1 MKNVV
6 LIVID
11 SMNYSHMKSNRYL
24 TPFINSLLKDNL
36 HYENMYSQAPFT
48 EAASMNIYCGQNVLD
63 NGGYIKRY
71 KDAQKTIFESF
82 KEKGFETYYNYFQ
95 PQCYPSSLRRG
106 IDNIYYDVGYDVGPL
121 WSYRFYLYADLYF
134 NKKITD
140 DDYNLLEEILEDN
153 FNEWISFTKA
163 ILNKNKE
170 VEIIIDNSL
179 NYNAE
184 NVLKQVEDQHILF
197 LKDKRNYI
205 NSIFEQKTSHPF
217 FKISQYTQDNKIK
230 SKEFIKRFQEKYRSF
245 FEKIGKTNKKLNKK
259 NCKHKFAGVRRKM
272 VYFITHPNKGSL
284 KDFAKAILIWK
295 EIYKDSDLFDRIA
308 DNYETFKNAPSF
320 KRHIDHYINW
330 EKNRSSNFPSFSCIH
345 VDDIHNPEMFF
356 TYDSEDM
363 SLIDEEMKDAEDVLK
378 NLPEKYYGNIT
389 HDLSL
394 RYIDSKLKYF
404 FNKLKEINKY
414 DDTIVLICADHG
426 FSFSGNPIRDSQ
438 ITNFYLENYNIPC
451 IVFGSPY
458 KNEVKT
464 LYSSKDIPFILHS
477 LADGKIPSN
486 FDSGIDLFSGRKN
499 VSIEYCGGGCPDIRR
514 RDLKMAAFSSE
525 WFVGS
530 LGKLDDSIRLTE
542 IYNLKEDP
550 IQLKKLPK
558 NNDVLSIDDIKELIN
573 KIETRRAEIKKYFSP
588 KF

>member
-24 TPFINSLLKDNL
+24 TPFINSLLENNL

-63 NGGYIKRY
+63 RGGYIKRY
-71 KDAQKTIFESF
+71 KDAEKTLFESF

-121 WSYRFYLYADLYF
+121 WSYRFYLYADLYS
-134 NKKITD
+134 NKKITEE
-140 DDYNLLEEILEDN
+140 DYKLLEEILEDN
-153 FNEWISFTKA
+153 FKEWISFVKDV
-163 ILNKNKE
+163 LNKEKD

-179 NYNAE
+179 NYDAE
-184 NVLKQVEDQHILF
+184 NVLKQVEEQYHSY
-197 LKDKRNYI
+197 LKDKRSYI
-205 NSIFEQKTSHPF
+205 ISIFEQKTSHPF
-217 FKISQYTQDNKIK
+217 FKISQYAQDNKIK
-230 SKEFIKRFQEKYRSF
+230 NKEFIKLFQEKYRGF
-245 FEKIGKTNKKLNKK
+245 FERIGKTNKRLNKK
-259 NCKHKFAGVRRKM
+259 NCKHKFAGVRKKLG
-272 VYFITHPNKGSL
+272 YFITHPSKSSL

-320 KRHIDHYINW
+320 KKHIDHYINW
-330 EKNRSSNFPSFSCIH
+330 ERSRTSNSPSFSCIH

-356 TYDSEDM
+356 TYDTEDM
-363 SLIDEEMKDAEDVLK
+363 SLIDEEMNDAEDVLN

-404 FNKLKEINKY
+404 FNRLKEIDRF

-438 ITNFYLENYNIPC
+438 ITNLYLENYNIPC
-451 IVFGSPY
+451 IVFGSDY
-458 KNEVKT
+458 NKEVNT

-477 LADGKIPSN
+477 LVDGKVPLSFN
-486 FDSGIDLFSGRKN
+486 DGLDLFSGRKS
-499 VSIEYCGGGCPDIRR
+499 VSIEYCGGGCPDIQR
-514 RDLKMAAFSSE
+514 RDLKMAAFGKK

-530 LGKLDDSIRLTE
+530 LCKLYNPIKLTE
-542 IYNLKEDP
+542 IYNLQDDP
-550 IQLKKLPK
+550 IQLKNLV
-558 NNDVLSIDDIKELIN
+558 NDKELLANKEIEELIN
-573 KIETRRAEIKKYFSP
+573 KIEDRRSAIKDYQK
-588 KF
+588 

>member
-1 MKNVV
+1 MKNIV

-63 NGGYIKRY
+63 NGGYIRRY

-121 WSYRFYLYADLYF
+121 WSYRFYLYADLYL
-134 NKKITD
+134 NKKITEN
-140 DDYNLLEEILEDN
+140 DYKLLEEILEDN
-153 FNEWISFTKA
+153 FKEWISFVKNV
-163 ILNKNKE
+163 LNKEKD

-179 NYNAE
+179 NYDVE
-184 NVLKQVEDQHILF
+184 NVLKQVEEQYDSF
-197 LKDKRNYI
+197 AKDKRGYI
-205 NSIFEQKTSHPF
+205 NSVFEQKTSHPL
-217 FKISQYTQDNKIK
+217 FKISQYTQNNKIK
-230 SKEFIKRFQEKYRSF
+230 NKEFVKQFQEKYRGI
-245 FEKIGKTNKKLNKK
+245 FERIDKTHKKLNKK
-259 NCKHKFAGVRRKM
+259 NCKHKFGGVRRKLG
-272 VYFITHPNKGSL
+272 YFITHPSKGSL

-320 KRHIDHYINW
+320 KKHIDHYINW
-330 EKNRSSNFPSFSCIH
+330 EKNRASNSPSFSCIH

-363 SLIDEEMKDAEDVLK
+363 SLIDEEMKDAENVLN

-404 FNKLKEINKY
+404 FDKLKEINKY

-438 ITNFYLENYNIPC
+438 ITNLYLENYNIPC
-451 IVFGSPY
+451 IVFGSGY
-458 KNEVKT
+458 NKEVDT

-477 LADGKIPSN
+477 LADGKVPSA
-486 FDSGIDLFSGRKN
+486 FDEGLDLFSGRKHT
-499 VSIEYCGGGCPDIRR
+499 SIEYCGGGCPDIKR

-530 LGKLDDSIRLTE
+530 LGKLDDKIHLTE

-550 IQLKKLPK
+550 VQLKNLIKSKDILTNK
-558 NNDVLSIDDIKELIN
+558 NVVNLIGEIEKRRIK
-573 KIETRRAEIKKYFSP
+573 IKGN
-588 KF
+588 

>member
-71 KDAQKTIFESF
+71 KNAEKTIFESF

-95 PQCYPSSLRRG
+95 PQCYPTSLRRG

-121 WSYRFYLYADLYF
+121 WSYRFYLYADLYS
-134 NKKITD
+134 NKEITEE
-140 DDYNLLEEILEDN
+140 DYELLEEILEDN
-153 FNEWISFTKA
+153 FKEWISFVKH
-163 ILNKNKE
+163 ILNREKD

-179 NYNAE
+179 DYDAE
-184 NVLKQVEDQHILF
+184 KVLKQVEEQYSSF
-197 LKDKRNYI
+197 LSDKKNYI
-205 NSIFEQKTSHPF
+205 NSIFEQKTSHPL

-230 SKEFIKRFQEKYRSF
+230 NKEFIKQFQEKYRSL
-245 FEKIGKTNKKLNKK
+245 FERIDKTHKKLNKK
-259 NCKHKFAGVRRKM
+259 NCKHKFAGVRRKLG
-272 VYFITHPNKGSL
+272 YFITHPSKTSL
-284 KDFAKAILIWK
+284 KDLAKAVLIWK

-320 KRHIDHYINW
+320 KKHIDHYINW
-330 EKNRSSNFPSFSCIH
+330 EKTRTSNAPSFSCIH

-363 SLIDEEMKDAEDVLK
+363 SLIDEEMRDAEDVLN

-404 FNKLKEINKY
+404 FNRLKEIKKY
-414 DDTIVLICADHG
+414 DNTIVLICADHG

-438 ITNFYLENYNIPC
+438 ITNLYLENYNIPC
-451 IVFGSPY
+451 IVFGSGY
-458 KNEVKT
+458 NKEVDT
-464 LYSSKDIPFILHS
+464 LYSSKDIPFILHALVDS
-477 LADGKIPSN
+477 KIPTA
-486 FDSGIDLFSGRKN
+486 FDDGIDLFSGREFL
-499 VSIEYCGGGCPDIRR
+499 SIEYCGGGCPDLKK
-514 RDLKMAAFSSE
+514 RDLKIAAFNSE

-530 LGKLDDSIRLTE
+530 LQKAVDDVCIKE
-542 IYNLKEDP
+542 IYDLRKDP
-550 IQLKKLPK
+550 LQLKSL
-558 NNDVLSIDDIKELIN
+558 
-573 KIETRRAEIKKYFSP
+573 IKKKTWKSDKDVEALIEKIQRRKKSIF
-588 KF
+588 